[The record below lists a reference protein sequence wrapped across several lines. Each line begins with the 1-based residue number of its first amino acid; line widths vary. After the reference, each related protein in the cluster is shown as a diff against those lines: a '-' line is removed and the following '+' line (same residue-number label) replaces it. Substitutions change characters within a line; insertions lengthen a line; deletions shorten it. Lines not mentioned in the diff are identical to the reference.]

1 MQSKADTS
9 QLNLRTAPA
18 TKKVDR
24 QKILKVKKRM
34 CSEVSVNSPGNPWM
48 SVREKK
54 RKAAVGRICRKK
66 RRF

>member
-24 QKILKVKKRM
+24 QKILKVKKTDVLR
-34 CSEVSVNSPGNPWM
+34 SIGKQSGESVD
-48 SVREKK
+48 VRT
-54 RKAAVGRICRKK
+54 AAVGRTCRKK